1 MAIVHIQDETLV
13 PTDYL
18 LEEAVKTDIFFKN
31 LMDTV
36 LGTRPS
42 PLMYVGTMVVK
53 LQVYNHRESNENL
66 SE

>member
-1 MAIVHIQDETLV
+1 MYSLRDKEV
-13 PTDYL
+13 
-18 LEEAVKTDIFFKN
+18 VKTDISFKN

-42 PLMYVGTMVVK
+42 PLMYIGTMVVK

-66 SE
+66 NEWN